1 MKIIAIVAW
10 VLTALIVI
18 LGFNA
23 GATIW
28 FYMEPVV
35 DAVPDPA
42 SYYIAVTAGF
52 MALLMSLAVSIGLT
66 VHAARCNVSRSAQ
79 LA

>member
-42 SYYIAVTAGF
+42 SYYVAVTAGF
-52 MALLMSLAVSIGLT
+52 VALLLSLAVSIGLT
-66 VHAARCNVSRSAQ
+66 VHSARCNVSRSDQPA
-79 LA
+79 